1 MTRAA
6 GPGGGRRG
14 GRARGAADETRAPDA
29 SRAPHFIHSARAGV
43 SGGSTAS
50 GALDHQLSVTP
61 ASDPARR
68 ASARSS
74 GSPADPRPRV
84 RPVQLRL
91 CPTERPSVQPWLG
104 RLSSDGPARILPPC
118 QFGASGPLLTLLRR
132 RRSRTRDP
140 PGDETCSCGMGC
152 TALMGIGQQMLR
164 RKVVDCSR
172 EESRLSRCLNTFD
185 LVALGVGS
193 TLGAGVYVLAGA
205 VAREDAGPAIVIS
218 FLIAALASVLAGL
231 CYGEFGA
238 RVPKTG
244 SAYLYSYVTV
254 GELWAFITGWNLI
267 LSYIIGTSSVARAW
281 SATFDEL
288 IGKPIGEFS
297 RKHMA
302 LHAPGVLAENPDIFA
317 VIIILILTGL
327 LTLGVKESAMVN
339 KIFTCVN
346 VLVLGFIMVSG
357 FVKGS
362 IKNWQLTEE
371 DFQNT
376 SGHLCLNNDTEEG
389 KPGVGGF
396 MPFGFS
402 GVLSGAATCFYAFV
416 GFDCIATTG
425 EEVKNPQKAIPVG
438 IVASL
443 LICFIAYFGVSAAL
457 TLMMPYFCLDKDSP
471 LPDAFKHVG
480 WEGAK
485 YAVAVG
491 SLCALSTSLLGSMFP
506 MPRVIY
512 AMAEDGLLFKFLA
525 KINDRTKTPII
536 ATLTSGA
543 IAAVMAFLFDLKDL
557 VDLMSIGT
565 LLAYSLV
572 AACVLVL
579 RYQPEQPNTVYQMAR
594 TSDELDPVDQ
604 NELVSSSDSQTG
616 FLPEAEKLSLK
627 TVLSPKNTEPSKFS
641 GLIVNISA
649 SLLALLVITFCMA
662 AVLGK
667 DALVKG
673 ELWAVFLLMGSA
685 FLCSVVTAI
694 IWRQPESKTK
704 LSFKVPFVPVLP
716 VLSIFVN
723 VYLMMQL
730 DQGTWVR
737 FAVWMLMGFFIYFGY
752 GLWHSEEATL
762 AADPTRT
769 PDGHLDH
776 CK

>member
-1 MTRAA
+1 
-6 GPGGGRRG
+6 
-14 GRARGAADETRAPDA
+14 
-29 SRAPHFIHSARAGV
+29 
-43 SGGSTAS
+43 
-50 GALDHQLSVTP
+50 
-61 ASDPARR
+61 
-68 ASARSS
+68 
-74 GSPADPRPRV
+74 
-84 RPVQLRL
+84 
-91 CPTERPSVQPWLG
+91 
-104 RLSSDGPARILPPC
+104 
-118 QFGASGPLLTLLRR
+118 
-132 RRSRTRDP
+132 
-140 PGDETCSCGMGC
+140 MGC
-152 TALMGIGQQMLR
+152 TMLKGVGQQMLR

-205 VAREDAGPAIVIS
+205 VARENAGPAIVIS

-297 RKHMA
+297 RRHMA

-317 VIIILILTGL
+317 VIIIVILTGL

-339 KIFTCVN
+339 KIFTCIN

-371 DFQNT
+371 DFRNT
-376 SGHLCLNNDTEEG
+376 SGHLCLNNDTKEG

-525 KINDRTKTPII
+525 RINDRTKTPII

-579 RYQPEQPNTVYQMAR
+579 RMLPHRYQPEQPNTVYQMAR

-616 FLPEAEKLSLK
+616 FLPEAERLSLK
-627 TVLSPKNTEPSKFS
+627 TILSPKNTEPSKFS
-641 GLIVNISA
+641 GLIVNIST
-649 SLLALLVITFCMA
+649 SLLALLVITFCLA

-704 LSFKVPFVPVLP
+704 LSFKVPFLPVLP

-730 DQGTWVR
+730 DKGTWVR
-737 FAVWMLMGFFIYFGY
+737 FAVWMLIGFFIYFGY

-762 AADPTRT
+762 AADPSRT

>member
-1 MTRAA
+1 MECKMLVNLA
-6 GPGGGRRG
+6 
-14 GRARGAADETRAPDA
+14 
-29 SRAPHFIHSARAGV
+29 H
-43 SGGSTAS
+43 
-50 GALDHQLSVTP
+50 
-61 ASDPARR
+61 
-68 ASARSS
+68 
-74 GSPADPRPRV
+74 
-84 RPVQLRL
+84 
-91 CPTERPSVQPWLG
+91 
-104 RLSSDGPARILPPC
+104 
-118 QFGASGPLLTLLRR
+118 
-132 RRSRTRDP
+132 
-140 PGDETCSCGMGC
+140 
-152 TALMGIGQQMLR
+152 QMLR

-172 EESRLSRCLNTFD
+172 DESRLSRCLNTFD

-205 VAREDAGPAIVIS
+205 VARQDAGPAIVIS

-288 IGKPIGEFS
+288 LGRPIGDFS

-302 LHAPGVLAENPDIFA
+302 LNAPGVLAENPDIFA
-317 VIIILILTGL
+317 VVIILILTGL
-327 LTLGVKESAMVN
+327 LTFGVKESAMVN
-339 KIFTCVN
+339 KIFTCIN

-371 DFQNT
+371 DFDNA
-376 SGHLCLNNDTEEG
+376 SGHLCLNNATKDD
-389 KPGVGGF
+389 KPSGWGF
-396 MPFGFS
+396 MPYGFS

-457 TLMMPYFCLDKDSP
+457 TLMMPYFCLDKNSP

-525 KINDRTKTPII
+525 KINDRTKTPVV

-579 RYQPEQPNTVYQMAR
+579 RYQPEQPNVVYQMAS
-594 TSDELDPVDQ
+594 TNDDQVDQ
-604 NELVSSSDSQTG
+604 NELVSTSDSQTG
-616 FLPEAEKLSLK
+616 FLPGGKFSLK
-627 TVLSPKNTEPSKFS
+627 TILSPKNLEPSRNS
-641 GLIVNISA
+641 GLIVNVST
-649 SLLALLVITFCMA
+649 SLIAILILIFCMVSVLCRDTLA
-662 AVLGK
+662 A
-667 DALVKG
+667 A
-673 ELWAVFLLMGSA
+673 ELWAIFVLAGCA
-685 FLCSVVTAI
+685 VLCSMVTFV

-704 LSFKVPFVPVLP
+704 LSFKVPFLPVLP

-737 FAVWMLMGFFIYFGY
+737 FAVWMLIGFTIYFGY
-752 GLWHSEEATL
+752 GIWHSEEASLTKGQ
-762 AADPTRT
+762 ART
-769 PDGHLDH
+769 PDGNLDH